1 MSSEPAAQRPASEAD
16 TLAAA
21 RHTPIW
27 RRAIPYAGTLAI
39 FALIFLRIPLRK
51 VGEAL
56 AEVPVL
62 RFLGLFL
69 PYSLFYFVI
78 DAFCLT
84 WVVKRFNAP
93 MRYRDILPIRA
104 SMYLVA
110 MINTNLGQGGV
121 AYYLY
126 RKAGIAFLAALSS
139 ILFIALMEIY
149 QLFLFSTLGVIFY
162 TPQGAAQTEIVGIL
176 RVAYV
181 VAWAGLAA
189 LVGFFAMAR
198 RREPIRIW
206 LNSTRGAGLAATFLA
221 ARPIDYLAVLVIKAP
236 TFLASVV
243 IQYFALAM
251 YGIAVPF
258 VKLMLFLPLVFL
270 AAALP
275 IAVAHLGTSQ
285 AAWLLFFSGNA
296 PAARILAY
304 SLAAHFTFMIC
315 NGLIGLMFLPRASR
329 ELTALRATGANAIPS
344 S

>member
-1 MSSEPAAQRPASEAD
+1 MSASTLESGAPAPSAP
-16 TLAAA
+16 
-21 RHTPIW
+21 TPIW
-27 RRAIPYAGTLAI
+27 RRAIPYAGTLLI
-39 FALIFLRIPLRK
+39 FALIFWRIPLRK

-56 AEVPVL
+56 TDVPVF

-78 DAFCLT
+78 DSACLT
-84 WVVKRFNAP
+84 WVVNRFNAP

-104 SMYLVA
+104 SMYLLA

-139 ILFIALMEIY
+139 ILFIALLEIY
-149 QLFLFSTLGVIFY
+149 QLFMFSTLGVIFY
-162 TPQGAAQTEIVGIL
+162 APRPGTQTEIVSIL
-176 RVAYV
+176 RFVYII
-181 VAWAGLAA
+181 AWTLLFA
-189 LVGFFAMAR
+189 LMAFFAMAR
-198 RREPIRIW
+198 RRESIRTW
-206 LNSTRGAGLAATFLA
+206 LANSRAGAIIATFVE
-221 ARPIDYLAVLVIKAP
+221 ARPLDYLTVLVIKSP

-258 VKLMLFLPLVFL
+258 VKLLLFLPLVFL

-296 PAARILAY
+296 PDAKILAY

-329 ELTALRATGANAIPS
+329 ELTAVGATPLATPS
-344 S
+344 R